1 MITPDEF
8 HDVALA
14 MINGSISAFRS
25 NKGWADKAIAQLS
38 DDKLHVALDGNTNSI
53 AVIMK
58 HVAGNLLSRWTDF
71 LTTDGE
77 KSWRNRDDEF
87 VDTFENRDKL
97 ISYWE
102 SGWQTLFDSLS
113 VLSGEDL
120 GKNVTIRGELHSV
133 PLAMQRSLAHTT
145 YHIGQIILIS
155 RILAGD
161 NWTTITIPR
170 GGSSNF
176 NQRVWGAGHYQ
187 TPPPAEK

>member
-38 DDKLHVALDGNTNSI
+38 DDKLHVALDANTNSI